1 MLYLGEEMEKH
12 VFTRPT
18 IVYLPVG
25 FPHCPL
31 EITRVDSPIIQ
42 IEIMLVAEGGTRE
55 PYLEKDKGKRP
66 QIEMKVINSGK

>member
-1 MLYLGEEMEKH
+1 MVLYLGEEQEKH

-18 IVYLPVG
+18 LVYLPIG

-42 IEIMLVAEGGTRE
+42 IEVMLVGEGGTRE
-55 PYLEKDKGKRP
+55 PYFEEDKDKVNLIEFKDLTKR
-66 QIEMKVINSGK
+66 